1 MITVLTSVMKPSAV
15 LFLPF
20 EANLSL
26 KQINKMVR
34 NNLNLKKEIS
44 KHFLNRECHKL
55 DLIHTNCSL
64 YLKKHIA

>member
-44 KHFLNRECHKL
+44 KHFLNRE
-55 DLIHTNCSL
+55 
-64 YLKKHIA
+64 